1 MSYFPTKLNYSEQH
15 SLSEDEEIRYQDV
28 YLVSNKKKRPWSKI
42 GEQIKTHELNL
53 SSKPKSE
60 NKTKERKRKER

>member
-28 YLVSNKKKRPWSKI
+28 YLVSNKKKTMI
-42 GEQIKTHELNL
+42 
-53 SSKPKSE
+53 
-60 NKTKERKRKER
+60 